1 MSVKFRVGFDID
13 AETLFGMIAKMLP
26 IENLAVEELAPAKAQ
41 PRIPHVPKPAAKI
54 ARRPR
59 PNRGPDLKAGIN
71 RIIVEMLAD
80 GKTLRAVDFEAQ
92 VERGGY
98 ARNSVSSR
106 LDKLKA
112 HGVVEKL
119 PDQTW
124 RLVK

>member
-1 MSVKFRVGFDID
+1 MSIKFRVGFDID
-13 AETLFGMIAKMLP
+13 SETLFGMIAKMLP
-26 IENLAVEELAPAKAQ
+26 IENLAVEELAPAKAE
-41 PRIPHVPKPAAKI
+41 PVTRIPHLKMSL
-54 ARRPR
+54 ARRRR
-59 PNRGPDLKAGIN
+59 PNPGPDLKAGIN
-71 RIIVEMLAD
+71 RIIVEMLAN

-98 ARNSVSSR
+98 TANSVSSR
-106 LDKLKA
+106 LDRLKA